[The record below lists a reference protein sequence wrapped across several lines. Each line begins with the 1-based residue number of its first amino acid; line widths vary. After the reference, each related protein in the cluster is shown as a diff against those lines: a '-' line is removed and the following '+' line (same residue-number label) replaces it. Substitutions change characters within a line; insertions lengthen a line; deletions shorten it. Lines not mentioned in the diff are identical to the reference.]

1 MYDILFYYFPGYH
14 QTLFRI
20 YFQQNIAAMLRQRS
34 TAHGNSDRLIY
45 MKQLLFQY
53 NLLYEITLYHRASWL
68 TAKLFPR

>member
-34 TAHGNSDRLIY
+34 TAHGFRPIN
-45 MKQLLFQY
+45 
-53 NLLYEITLYHRASWL
+53 LYETIVISIQ
-68 TAKLFPR
+68 FIV